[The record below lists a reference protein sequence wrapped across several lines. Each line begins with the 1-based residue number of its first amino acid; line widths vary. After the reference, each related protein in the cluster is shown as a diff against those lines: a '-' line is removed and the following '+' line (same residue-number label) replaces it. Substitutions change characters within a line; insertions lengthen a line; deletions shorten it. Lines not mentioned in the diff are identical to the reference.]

1 MEHWKV
7 WRPNP
12 QDALHAAGP
21 GPQAQVT
28 AEAFSGMGP
37 GRGGSPAA
45 FAEVGRRS
53 RPPGDLLGEPTRWA
67 SAPAALLYYFLV

>member
-37 GRGGSPAA
+37 GRGGREKIPPARGFVGGA
-45 FAEVGRRS
+45 HAVGVSASCFAVLFFSVS
-53 RPPGDLLGEPTRWA
+53 RAA
-67 SAPAALLYYFLV
+67 SC